1 MRASHRA
8 SGIRSRSACTCRL
21 KAAFLFSRA
30 AAFRR
35 QRNASLD
42 AVYKSPPTQGGFT
55 LIELLVV
62 IAIIA
67 ILAAMLL
74 PALSRAKAKAQQI
87 KCISNEHQH
96 SLAFHMYAEDNRDN
110 YPTQDGWG
118 AAGGQMGTI
127 FTGNSLGYG
136 SAVAATNRPLNR
148 YAPNV
153 EVFHCP
159 ADKGDG
165 LTPEAPTCW
174 IAWGNSY
181 LTQWAGDSF
190 RVQHVT
196 GDSEPGAP
204 TPQAT
209 PITASQIARSP
220 ANKIIHGDWPWHG
233 NRNSN
238 DPKDDWHNFK
248 GQRYQNMLFGDG
260 HSVGYRFPNEITFW
274 DTSPA
279 PDPSF
284 TWW

>member
-1 MRASHRA
+1 MRASQC
-8 SGIRSRSACTCRL
+8 SPGEPPSA
-21 KAAFLFSRA
+21 
-30 AAFRR
+30 
-35 QRNASLD
+35 
-42 AVYKSPPTQGGFT
+42 QGGFT

-96 SLAFHMYAEDNRDN
+96 SLAFHMYAEDNRDF
-110 YPTQDGWG
+110 YPAHNGWG
-118 AAGGQMGTI
+118 AAGGQRGTI

-136 SAVAATNRPLNR
+136 SMVDATNRPLNR

-165 LTPEAPTCW
+165 LTPEAQTCW
-174 IAWGNSY
+174 QAWGNSY
-181 LTQWAGDSF
+181 LVQWVIDTF

-196 GDSEPGAP
+196 GDSLAPAGAL
-204 TPQAT
+204 ANG
-209 PITASQIARSP
+209 IKASEVARSP

-233 NRNSN
+233 NRDTN
-238 DPKDDWHNFK
+238 DPKDVWHNFK
-248 GQRYQNMLFGDG
+248 GQRYENMLFGDG
-260 HSVGYRFPNEITFW
+260 HSVAFRFPKEITLW
-274 DTSPA
+274 GTSPV